1 MVAAVANRAARAL
14 RSAVVLAMLIATPS
28 RALADDAGASLTDD
42 RILDAK
48 DETMGSALRVQSV
61 MTRVTGFDQ
70 YGHGFQAQG
79 GPTPMS
85 PGSERLTVFEPEAEI
100 VATQGDRITHR
111 VWIPVDVVTNA
122 SPDAV
127 DVLSSASRHV
137 EAGAIDWTTTYR
149 ATKTIDLSMRN
160 GLHLENP
167 FRSFDS
173 GMAIRRSFADEA
185 TVVSAGALAVFDWFD
200 RFNIQGDR
208 RGRTDRSGTTGS
220 LGFTQVLTPTTLA
233 SINYGFTVQNGTLG
247 NTWNSVPL
255 ATGGRGPELL
265 PIERMRHALV
275 ARAVQ
280 WLPWNGA
287 LRLYYRLYADDW
299 GIVAHSVE
307 AQLMQRLTPQLYVGG
322 YYRFH
327 TQTGASF
334 FTTLAPLDATLRV
347 ADSDLAPLDSETIGG
362 KIVMD
367 FPLRGEIR
375 ALHLELACERYF
387 RTNDLQMNIVSWAT
401 GFRF

>member
-1 MVAAVANRAARAL
+1 VVAAVANRAARAL

-85 PGSERLTVFEPEAEI
+85 PGSERLTVFEPQAEI

>member
-1 MVAAVANRAARAL
+1 
-14 RSAVVLAMLIATPS
+14 MLIATPS

-85 PGSERLTVFEPEAEI
+85 PGSERLTVFEPQAEI